1 MKWRD
6 IPDNGM
12 YGRGMDRES
21 DWAETYPPGY
31 WYATQGSIAWRNKR
45 KEQVRLASEREK
57 ATGLKETQEPWS
69 PEKHRNRKSFS
80 RILQESLTFL
90 GMALKHS
97 HERSS
102 GLMALL
108 TRRLKDL
115 ARKEELATLVAE
127 SFSPGEPEH
136 HPPPLLV
143 LLGAVAPN
151 APNSAR
157 FRRDSNP
164 GITLPVACAG

>member
-1 MKWRD
+1 MEAQ
-6 IPDNGM
+6 PG
-12 YGRGMDRES
+12 DR
-21 DWAETYPPGY
+21 
-31 WYATQGSIAWRNKR
+31 YATQQAIDWRDQH

-57 ATGLKETQEPWS
+57 ATGLKEITEPWS

-80 RILQESLTFL
+80 RILQESFTFL

-115 ARKEELATLVAE
+115 ARKEELAVLLAD

-136 HPPPLLV
+136 HPPPLIV

-151 APNSAR
+151 APNFAR
-157 FRRDSNP
+157 FRRYSNP
-164 GITLPVACAG
+164 GITLPVACAA

>member
-1 MKWRD
+1 
-6 IPDNGM
+6 M

-21 DWAETYPPGY
+21 DWGERYPLGY
-31 WYATQGSIAWRNKR
+31 RYATRKAIDWRDKR

-57 ATGLKETQEPWS
+57 TTGLKEPKEPWS
-69 PEKHRNRKSFS
+69 PEKHRNRQSFG

-90 GMALKHS
+90 GMALKQS
-97 HERSS
+97 RERSS

-115 ARKEELATLVAE
+115 ARKEELAVLVAA

-136 HPPPLLV
+136 HPPPLIV

-151 APNSAR
+151 APNFAR
-157 FRRDSNP
+157 FRRDSSP
-164 GITLPVACAG
+164 GITLPVACAA